1 MSAEGSAGA
10 QGEARTQPAGGD
22 LRLEATGETAAAALA
37 AAVAAFGSLLAEG
50 EIAARA
56 WRPMALAAD
65 DLPTLLADLLE
76 ELLFRFETEGALPAA
91 LVVER
96 LEGGALAGRLGW
108 EPHDPARHAPGLGV
122 KAVTWHDLEFGERD
136 GRWQLAVLL
145 DL

>member
-1 MSAEGSAGA
+1 MSAE
-10 QGEARTQPAGGD
+10 ARTLPAGGD
-22 LRLEATGETAAAALA
+22 LRLEAEGESAAAVLA
-37 AAVAAFGSLLAEG
+37 AAVTAFGGLLAEG

-56 WRPMALAAD
+56 WRPLALTAD

-91 LVVER
+91 LAVER
-96 LEGGALAGRLGW
+96 LEGAALTARLGW
-108 EPHDPARHAPGLGV
+108 EPFDPARHAPGLGV
-122 KAVTWHDLEFGERD
+122 KAVTWHDLEFGQRD